1 MRITEVYIHIT
12 EFEQKLF
19 IHKYVG
25 NNISKFEKEF
35 TSKMIMRCLWF
46 FIYFV
51 MNMQLVQLDL
61 QSVRISV

>member
-35 TSKMIMRCLWF
+35 TSKMIMRCL
-46 FIYFV
+46 
-51 MNMQLVQLDL
+51 
-61 QSVRISV
+61 